1 MPAKYNIAVKDALPR
16 FYPVGKYST
25 VEFRED
31 CAGSCRECVK
41 KKCVYD
47 IFKKNYLHMS
57 EMEEPEYLYECKSCF
72 RCVQECTKG
81 IFSRIINPEYRNLGD
96 DYWRPDLLQTTW
108 YQAHTGKVP
117 VSGAGYRGPFAGK
130 GFDSMW
136 TDMSEIVRP
145 TRDGIHGR
153 EYINTSIEL
162 SRRPDHL
169 SFKKDGSLA
178 IKELPILEI
187 PVPVL
192 FQMPCFGVLSKN
204 VLVSMLKAA
213 KKIGT
218 KIFLNPCDII
228 DHSDMPDEVDTLPYR
243 LKNNELKNYTDNII
257 FCFTENNFTD
267 YKSLIELSAMIELEY
282 SPGIEKKFSQLKEI
296 KQDLIISVGIPLNAD
311 ALSIALEL
319 AGAGVDTLH
328 FYADKNGRE
337 LDSEQPRFIKDMLRD
352 IHVALVK
359 ASMRRMVNILAT
371 GGIALP
377 EHVNKAII
385 CGADGVVIDLPL
397 LIAMECR
404 LCARCEKG
412 LSCPVE
418 LEKIDPG
425 YGSQRIINLM
435 GAWRN
440 QMLEMLGAM
449 GLREVRRLRGEVGRS
464 MWFEDLEKESF
475 SPIFGERKQALDM
488 E

>member
-1 MPAKYNIAVKDALPR
+1 MPAKYNISVKETLPR
-16 FYPVGKYST
+16 FYPIGKYST

-57 EMEEPEYLYECKSCF
+57 EMKDPEYLYECKSCF

-81 IFSRIINPEYRNLGD
+81 IFSRIINPEYRALGD
-96 DYWRPDLLQTTW
+96 DYWRPDLLHTTW
-108 YQAHTGKVP
+108 YQAHTGNVP
-117 VSGAGYRGPFAGK
+117 VSGAGYRGPFSGK

-162 SRRPDHL
+162 SKRPDHL
-169 SFKKDGSLA
+169 SFNEDGSLA
-178 IKELPILEI
+178 TEDMPILEI
-187 PVPVL
+187 PLPVL
-192 FQMPCFGVLSKN
+192 FQMPPFGMLSKD
-204 VLVSMLKAA
+204 VLVSILKAA
-213 KKIGT
+213 KEIGT
-218 KIFLNPCDII
+218 KVFLTPDDIANF
-228 DHSDMPDEVDTLPYR
+228 PDIAS
-243 LKNNELKNYTDNII
+243 KNYTENII
-257 FCFTENNFTD
+257 FCLTGNNYAD
-267 YKSLIELSAMIELEY
+267 YKDIIKNSPIIEMEYNSKIQKDLNEL
-282 SPGIEKKFSQLKEI
+282 KKINKN
-296 KQDLIISVGIPLNAD
+296 LIISIGIPLNAESC
-311 ALSIALEL
+311 SIAMEL
-319 AGAGVDTLH
+319 AEAGVDTLH
-328 FYADKNGRE
+328 FYADKNGRQ
-337 LDSEQPRFIKDMLRD
+337 LDAVKPRFVKDVLRD
-352 IHVALVK
+352 IHMELVK
-359 ASMRRMVNILAT
+359 TSMRRMINILVT
-371 GGIALP
+371 GGIALA

-385 CGADGVVIDLPL
+385 CGADGVAIDLPL

-418 LEKIDPG
+418 LEKIDSD
-425 YGSQRIINLM
+425 YGSRRIINLM

-449 GLREVRRLRGEVGRS
+449 GIREVRRLRGEVGRS

-475 SPIFGERKQALDM
+475 SPIFGERKQSL
-488 E
+488 